1 MKLNADKRRAL
12 RLLDEAGPRGCPE
25 VLMEMAHGFKGEML
39 TGLVR
44 NGLASV
50 APEPMRAGG
59 RAVEIA
65 RMRNHRRGTAGADGT
80 CVAR

>member
-39 TGLVR
+39 DALLNGVDRRDTFDHFLSERRLRGLVD
-44 NGLASV
+44 GDELPSG
-50 APEPMRAGG
+50 MREAEG
-59 RAVEIA
+59 VV
-65 RMRNHRRGTAGADGT
+65 M
-80 CVAR
+80 